1 MTWPPPRPDET
12 LKEGRPWDPGHP
24 RQRSLQRESK
34 RLVYVVVDERLEDS
48 VGLSFALWPHADDA
62 GRLRFPDD
70 RDPIE
75 VSTSRKSLQRFLA
88 TENAGGGVAD
98 RSRPGDRA
106 RESDGDAVD
115 VRIGMTFGA
124 RVKRGLATRLL
135 ERLRDRAA
143 HGQVRINDL
152 RTILTRPVDLTG
164 HGRLLAKLASYG
176 AFSST
181 LPREVGERWRLT
193 DEIEG

>member
-1 MTWPPPRPDET
+1 M
-12 LKEGRPWDPGHP
+12 KGRPWDPSHP
-24 RQRSLQRESK
+24 LQRSLHRESK
-34 RLVYVVVDERLEDS
+34 RLVYVVVDETFEDS
-48 VGLSFALWPHADDA
+48 VGLSFAPWPHADDA

-70 RDPIE
+70 GDPIE

-88 TENAGGGVAD
+88 TETAEGSAAG
-98 RSRPGDRA
+98 RSRSGDRA
-106 RESDGDAVD
+106 RESKGDAVD

-124 RVKRGLATRLL
+124 RVKQGLATRLL
-135 ERLRDRAA
+135 ERLRHRAA
-143 HGQVRINDL
+143 HGQVRIDDL
-152 RTILTRPVDLTG
+152 RTFLNRPVDLTDQ
-164 HGRLLAKLASYG
+164 GRLLAKLASYG